1 MDYQKFSEISP
12 CDYAGTLK
20 RESFMDAGMRELW
33 SNIPRISGP
42 AFTVNMVAGEN
53 LALHRAIYEAPVGS
67 IIVAQSNTMDYAVI
81 GGNVAMIAYK
91 RGIVGFVIDGVV
103 RDIAEIRENRIPMF
117 GRGVLAMP
125 GSKKQAVAV
134 NTPITAGGI
143 SVNPGDIIVADEE
156 GIAVIPKDRAEEIY
170 QECKEKD
177 PQKYIPD
184 LIVIELIKYYKESY
198 YASAFKRFSY
208 IDNLDLKPIS
218 LS

>member
-20 RESFMDAGMRELW
+20 RESFMDAGIKELW
-33 SNIPRISGP
+33 PRIPRISGP

-103 RDIAEIRENRIPMF
+103 RDIAEIRENKIPVF

-125 GSKKQAVAV
+125 GTKKQAVAV

-156 GIAVIPKDRAEEIY
+156 GSAGIPKDRAEEIY
-170 QECKEKD
+170 QECKEKV
-177 PQKYIPD
+177 K
-184 LIVIELIKYYKESY
+184 KETALSFEER
-198 YASAFKRFSY
+198 AERHKKN
-208 IDNLDLKPIS
+208 IDS
-218 LS
+218 FYE